1 MHLALISLKAT
12 EGIPSDAGSITLKI
26 KRVKI
31 LDAEWARPLPKL
43 PSPALGKR
51 KRGDTSIQ
59 YVFLVILGSY
69 LLFLAM

>member
-1 MHLALISLKAT
+1 MHLALISLIAT

-51 KRGDTSIQ
+51 KRGDASIQ